1 MCVLRV
7 DGSKFD
13 PRAFLERSAIQAY
26 EVWREG
32 EPRRA
37 GPKRLGPVHDS
48 AGFKV
53 DVSQKEWT
61 NLAGQVEDAIA
72 FLEQYREDLQVLTR
86 TPSVAQVWLDFP
98 FATPDTG
105 EPPFL
110 QSVFLPPR
118 LLSLAGG
125 LGVAVEVSIYPPVS
139 DEAG

>member
-7 DGSKFD
+7 YGGKFD
-13 PRAFLERSAIQAY
+13 PRAFLEHSAMQAY

-37 GPKRLGPVHDS
+37 GPKRLGRIHDS

-61 NLAGQVEDAIA
+61 DLAGQVEEAIA
-72 FLEQYREDLQVLTR
+72 FLEQYREDLQALRR
-86 TPSVAQVWLDFP
+86 TPGVAEVRLDFP
-98 FATPDTG
+98 FAVLDTG
-105 EPPFL
+105 EPPL
-110 QSVFLPPR
+110 PQSVFLPPR

-139 DEAG
+139 GEAG